1 MNSRAYILTVALI
14 FANALRLPAPI
25 VEPTEN
31 PTSQPEQETTKR
43 APKSKLKTAESSEEA
58 KPAESAKPKVKHSKV
73 KEKSEG
79 DFGKAKPESESIPRP
94 SGKARNLDGPK
105 PIFPP
110 EAAGSHLSGTGKYLL
125 QFDQNTGLVTNVVV
139 SQSAGSP
146 LLDNSA
152 ITAFRQWHE
161 DPHCAKEV
169 TMTMT
174 FGTAQQT
181 AE

>member
-1 MNSRAYILTVALI
+1 MSRARVVLVIVALI
-14 FANALRLPAPI
+14 LVGAHRLPAPI
-25 VEPTEN
+25 SEEN
-31 PTSQPEQETTKR
+31 PTPAPEQ
-43 APKSKLKTAESSEEA
+43 
-58 KPAESAKPKVKHSKV
+58 SAKPKVKHSKP

-79 DFGKAKPESESIPRP
+79 DSGKAKSESESTPRP

-110 EAAGSHLSGTGKYLL
+110 EAAGLHLSGTGKYLL
-125 QFDQNTGLVTNVVV
+125 QFDQNTGLVTDVTV

-152 ITAFRQWHE
+152 IAAFRQWHE

>member
-1 MNSRAYILTVALI
+1 MNRRAIALI
-14 FANALRLPAPI
+14 LCPLALLLTTHRLPAPI
-25 VEPTEN
+25 SEVEEKATPL
-31 PTSQPEQETTKR
+31 PQE
-43 APKSKLKTAESSEEA
+43 SV
-58 KPAESAKPKVKHSKV
+58 KPKVKHSKP

-79 DFGKAKPESESIPRP
+79 DSGKTKPESESTPRP

-110 EAAGSHLSGTGKYLL
+110 EAAGSQLSGTGKYLL
-125 QFDQNTGLVTNVVV
+125 QFDQNTGLVIDVIV

-146 LLDNSA
+146 LLDDSA

>member
-1 MNSRAYILTVALI
+1 MSRARVVLVIVALI
-14 FANALRLPAPI
+14 LVGAHRLPAPI
-25 VEPTEN
+25 SEEN
-31 PTSQPEQETTKR
+31 PTPAPEQ
-43 APKSKLKTAESSEEA
+43 A
-58 KPAESAKPKVKHSKV
+58 AKPKIKHSKP

-79 DFGKAKPESESIPRP
+79 DSGKAKSESESTPRP

-110 EAAGSHLSGTGKYLL
+110 EAAGLHLSGTGKYLL
-125 QFDQNTGLVTNVVV
+125 QFDQNTGLVTDVIV

-152 ITAFRQWHE
+152 IAAFRQWHE

-174 FGTAQQT
+174 FGTTQQT

>member
-1 MNSRAYILTVALI
+1 MNRRSIFLILCLLALLLT
-14 FANALRLPAPI
+14 AHRLPAPI
-25 VEPTEN
+25 SEEN
-31 PTSQPEQETTKR
+31 PTPAPEQ
-43 APKSKLKTAESSEEA
+43 
-58 KPAESAKPKVKHSKV
+58 SAKPKVKHSKP

-79 DFGKAKPESESIPRP
+79 DSGKANSESESTPRP

-110 EAAGSHLSGTGKYLL
+110 EAAGLHLSGTGKYLL
-125 QFDQNTGLVTNVVV
+125 QFDQNTGLVTDVVV

-152 ITAFRQWHE
+152 IAAFRQWHE

>member
-1 MNSRAYILTVALI
+1 MKPTLGLFLAASLLLI
-14 FANALRLPAPI
+14 TAHRLPAPI
-25 VEPTEN
+25 SEIEEKPT
-31 PTSQPEQETTKR
+31 P
-43 APKSKLKTAESSEEA
+43 APQ
-58 KPAESAKPKVKHSKV
+58 ESAKPKVKHSKP
-73 KEKSEG
+73 KEKDEEG
-79 DFGKAKPESESIPRP
+79 ATKAKSESESTPRP

-110 EAAGSHLSGTGKYLL
+110 EAAGLHLSGTGKYLL
-125 QFDQNTGLVTNVVV
+125 QFDQNTGLVIDVIV

-174 FGTAQQT
+174 FGTAQSQ
-181 AE
+181 

>member
-1 MNSRAYILTVALI
+1 MNRRAIFLISCPLALLLTTH
-14 FANALRLPAPI
+14 RLPAPI
-25 VEPTEN
+25 SEEN
-31 PTSQPEQETTKR
+31 PTPAPEQ
-43 APKSKLKTAESSEEA
+43 
-58 KPAESAKPKVKHSKV
+58 SAKPKVKHSKP

-79 DFGKAKPESESIPRP
+79 DSGKAKPESESTPRP

-125 QFDQNTGLVTNVVV
+125 QFDQNTGLVIDVTV

-181 AE
+181 VEE

>member
-1 MNSRAYILTVALI
+1 MNRHSLVAILSLLALLLSI
-14 FANALRLPAPI
+14 HRLPAPI
-25 VEPTEN
+25 SEEN
-31 PTSQPEQETTKR
+31 PTPAPEQ
-43 APKSKLKTAESSEEA
+43 
-58 KPAESAKPKVKHSKV
+58 SAKPKVKHSKP

-79 DFGKAKPESESIPRP
+79 DSTKAKSESQSTPRP
-94 SGKARNLDGPK
+94 SGVARNLDGPK

-110 EAAGSHLSGTGKYLL
+110 EAAGLHLSGTGKYLL
-125 QFDQNTGLVTNVVV
+125 QFDQNTGLVTDVTV

-152 ITAFRQWHE
+152 IAAFRQWHE
-161 DPHCAKEV
+161 DPRCAKEV

>member
-1 MNSRAYILTVALI
+1 MSRARVVLVIVALV
-14 FANALRLPAPI
+14 LVGSRRLPAPI
-25 VEPTEN
+25 SEIEEKSTP
-31 PTSQPEQETTKR
+31 
-43 APKSKLKTAESSEEA
+43 APQ
-58 KPAESAKPKVKHSKV
+58 ESAKPKVKHPKS
-73 KEKSEG
+73 KSE
-79 DFGKAKPESESIPRP
+79 DDSGKKKSEERSTPRP
-94 SGKARNLDGPK
+94 SGVARNLDGPK

-110 EAAGSHLSGTGKYLL
+110 EAAGLHLSGTGKYLL
-125 QFDQNTGLVTNVVV
+125 HFDQNTGLVTDVTV

-181 AE
+181 VEE